1 MARDKDQVLMFNKDE
16 LALFKS
22 VFAEN
27 ESLLY
32 LIRKVLLQFPMTPE
46 DTIALK
52 KQITP
57 EVLKLVKKRMIQE
70 IGDDYPLT
78 QIGDL
83 YQTLTGDLAKNT
95 VEEMAPLFEAKELEI
110 DYLEQQF
117 KVLGDLD
124 KKDELQSILLD
135 DMKNLKGKTPV
146 EKYVETTAR
155 NFILGF
161 VDPRLVLIKD
171 LAGKKSESPEE
182 VEKRLQRDSSK

>member
-57 EVLKLVKKRMIQE
+57 EVLRLVKKRMIQE

>member
-57 EVLKLVKKRMIQE
+57 EVLRLVKKRMIQE
-70 IGDDYPLT
+70 VGDDYPLT